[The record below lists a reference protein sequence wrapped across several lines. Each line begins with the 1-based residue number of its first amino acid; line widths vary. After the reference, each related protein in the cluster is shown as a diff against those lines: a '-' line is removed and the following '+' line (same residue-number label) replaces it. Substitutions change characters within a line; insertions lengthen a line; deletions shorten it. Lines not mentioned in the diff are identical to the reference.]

1 MRFAII
7 TLCAVAVFAF
17 AGPAPAQETTASS
30 APAAEQ
36 TAPTTE
42 QTAPTAEPTAS
53 TAEQAPAATTPEQ
66 AAPVETAPRP
76 PLPGGLSAPPEGKGQ
91 IVFFRPNRFAGGALT
106 FTVRENEVPLGRLS
120 SGRYF
125 VHPADAGIHEYEVGN
140 NDTMRME
147 IEPGETYFV
156 VNNIQM
162 GIVAGRAVLAPSTP
176 DEFSAALPRMRL
188 SRPIEE

>member
-1 MRFAII
+1 MRIGII
-7 TLCAVAVFAF
+7 ALVASAALAVAGLAS
-17 AGPAPAQETTASS
+17 AQDATEPAAAT
-30 APAAEQ
+30 AAEQ
-36 TAPTTE
+36 TAPAT
-42 QTAPTAEPTAS
+42 EPTAQA
-53 TAEQAPAATTPEQ
+53 TEQPATTEETPAEAAQEQAPA
-66 AAPVETAPRP
+66 VEAP
-76 PLPGGLSAPPEGKGQ
+76 PLPGGLTPPPEGKGQ
-91 IVFFRPNRFAGGALT
+91 IVFFRPNRFTGGALT

-125 VHPADAGIHEYEVGN
+125 VHAADAGIHEYEVGN

-176 DEFSAALPRMRL
+176 SEFSAALPRMRL